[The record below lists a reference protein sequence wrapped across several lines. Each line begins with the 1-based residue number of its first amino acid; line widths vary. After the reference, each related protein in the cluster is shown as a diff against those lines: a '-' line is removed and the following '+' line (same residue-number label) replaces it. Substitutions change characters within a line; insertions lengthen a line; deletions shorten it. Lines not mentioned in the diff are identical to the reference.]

1 MNFSKITENSF
12 EQAIN
17 LLKINN
23 LPTEDIDA
31 NVELFGIFEDEKL
44 IATAGLEKYE
54 SIGLLRSVSTTPEV
68 RGKGFGKIITAETEN
83 YALQNGISE
92 MYLLTTTAK
101 DFFAKDGYTLVNRED
116 VPEEIKQTKQFS
128 SVCPSSATI
137 MKKDL

>member
-44 IATAGLEKYE
+44 IATAGIEKYE
-54 SIGLLRSVSTTPEV
+54 SIGLLRSVSTMSEV

-83 YALQNGISE
+83 YALQNGISV

-101 DFFAKDGYTLVNRED
+101 DFFAKDGYALVNRED
-116 VPEEIKQTKQFS
+116 VPEAIKQTKQFS

>member
-54 SIGLLRSVSTTPEV
+54 SIGLLRSVSTMLEV

-101 DFFAKDGYTLVNRED
+101 DFFAKDGYALVNREG

>member
-1 MNFSKITENSF
+1 MDFSKITENSF